1 MKETAELDLYLE
13 ALRAERTAVLRWDL
27 KTDRVYGEN
36 ALTDIFPEKL
46 KNISYSE
53 FLLNTL
59 PIHPNDR
66 YYFVSFVEFIKKPH
80 SEYADKTCE
89 KVIEYRVRED
99 SGEYRWFHIRYI
111 VHFNKEWPEYVVIL
125 LRNTD
130 SEHRRNE
137 ELQQKAQ
144 RDALTG
150 LYNKEYAKGRAWH
163 GKGATGPGYGRL

>member
-80 SEYADKTCE
+80 SEYADKTC
-89 KVIEYRVRED
+89 
-99 SGEYRWFHIRYI
+99 
-111 VHFNKEWPEYVVIL
+111 
-125 LRNTD
+125 
-130 SEHRRNE
+130 
-137 ELQQKAQ
+137 
-144 RDALTG
+144 
-150 LYNKEYAKGRAWH
+150 
-163 GKGATGPGYGRL
+163 